1 MKSYKT
7 KLIILLVL
15 FVSIIAIIISFISQP
30 KRCYAV
36 NLNSE
41 PTLEIIGNYSS
52 KIEADNAEV
61 FICIENVDLDINVSK
76 DKTIN
81 QFNLAKQSLIADGID
96 SNSIKITNFSTSPSY
111 DYTTGKT
118 LIGYYAILNFSYKL
132 DDLTLYETSINSLL
146 DIGINDI
153 NYINFF
159 LSNAEQ
165 IYQINLNKA
174 VEQAIENAKNLLE
187 KEDVELLSIEE
198 NTNFYSPILYRNYTI
213 QNNFDNIIEICASVK
228 IKCK

>member
-7 KLIILLVL
+7 KSIILLVL

-96 SNSIKITNFSTSPSY
+96 SNSIKITNFSTNPSY
-111 DYTTGKT
+111 DYTTGKA